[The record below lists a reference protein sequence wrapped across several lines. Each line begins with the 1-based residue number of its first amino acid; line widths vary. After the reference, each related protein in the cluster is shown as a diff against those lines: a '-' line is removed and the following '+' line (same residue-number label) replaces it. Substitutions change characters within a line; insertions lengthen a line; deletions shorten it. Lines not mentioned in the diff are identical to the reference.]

1 MKKKIKTSKLMI
13 SFFLALSV
21 AGTAIAQELS
31 NKNASEDAKQVYQYI
46 STRNSFDTN
55 RLFSGQ
61 NCYHGNQIVGGY
73 TEYFKGLF
81 DLTGRYPAFLGVDYE
96 YVKRFS
102 VKELSE
108 TNAVFIKHWKSGGLV
123 TINWAPFNPW
133 TGGDNRDLRNVN
145 LNELVDPTSAAY
157 SKWHAELDRIA
168 TGLAELRDSGV
179 VVVWRPLQE
188 MNSDWFW
195 WGVVSHPEDK
205 EPFSKVWQDMHH
217 YFSVDKGLNNLIWE
231 LSVVEPINNHGIDFY
246 YPGDDVVDIVGT
258 SVYKTPYANY
268 NYGAMLAL
276 GKPIAACETGP
287 ADCCMDGTWDNMCMV
302 NGIRENSPNT
312 MYFLNWHDWVDHKA
326 SILNNLNS
334 SDLLNDPWVIT
345 RDEVN
350 WKNDITNNSPMVE
363 VLIQSGANSI
373 NKGDNLLIS
382 ADASDSDGEIVKV
395 QFFNGYEKIGED
407 TQVPYEFEFTDVPGG
422 VLHINV
428 RAIDNKNAVT
438 QSQTINVTSVIPSL
452 PYTNLVI
459 NGEFDSGISSWGSW
473 GNNGTNYT
481 INADDK
487 YNVTGRNSLRAEMVI
502 GGADGWMCQ
511 LMQGLELKTN
521 VEYEIGFKA
530 KANKKAKLEVQ
541 LGQNYS
547 PYGGY
552 WFKSVSLDTIA
563 KVFGPYN
570 YKNYKN
576 DKEARIL
583 FNLGGQNATTIWL
596 DSIIVYEKVA
606 TPVSVVNYVN
616 NQAVSLTIYP
626 NPVKSQAAVEYTL
639 PQNGK
644 IKLSIY
650 NSLGREIKLLIDDF
664 KMAGKYKMEFDV
676 SSFNSGIYFYCLSTD
691 KSMIFKKIIISK

>member
-1 MKKKIKTSKLMI
+1 
-13 SFFLALSV
+13 
-21 AGTAIAQELS
+21 
-31 NKNASEDAKQVYQYI
+31 
-46 STRNSFDTN
+46 
-55 RLFSGQ
+55 
-61 NCYHGNQIVGGY
+61 
-73 TEYFKGLF
+73 
-81 DLTGRYPAFLGVDYE
+81 
-96 YVKRFS
+96 
-102 VKELSE
+102 
-108 TNAVFIKHWKSGGLV
+108 
-123 TINWAPFNPW
+123 
-133 TGGDNRDLRNVN
+133 
-145 LNELVDPTSAAY
+145 
-157 SKWHAELDRIA
+157 
-168 TGLAELRDSGV
+168 
-179 VVVWRPLQE
+179 
-188 MNSDWFW
+188 
-195 WGVVSHPEDK
+195 
-205 EPFSKVWQDMHH
+205 
-217 YFSVDKGLNNLIWE
+217 
-231 LSVVEPINNHGIDFY
+231 
-246 YPGDDVVDIVGT
+246 
-258 SVYKTPYANY
+258 
-268 NYGAMLAL
+268 
-276 GKPIAACETGP
+276 
-287 ADCCMDGTWDNMCMV
+287 
-302 NGIRENSPNT
+302 
-312 MYFLNWHDWVDHKA
+312 
-326 SILNNLNS
+326 
-334 SDLLNDPWVIT
+334 
-345 RDEVN
+345 
-350 WKNDITNNSPMVE
+350 
-363 VLIQSGANSI
+363 
-373 NKGDNLLIS
+373 
-382 ADASDSDGEIVKV
+382 
-395 QFFNGYEKIGED
+395 
-407 TQVPYEFEFTDVPGG
+407 VPYEFEFTDVPGG